1 MSDSSLSFTQRG
13 VRPVNKLICLTLAS
27 VALMMLDSRFAA
39 VQTAKNYIS
48 TALYP
53 LQWIANKPVEWY
65 EYGSSMLQSQT
76 YLLGEN
82 QRLLQENT
90 RLRLQ
95 AVQTEI
101 QSRQLDELKAL
112 FSLKNHGLQITT
124 AAEIISN
131 DKEPSGSRI
140 IINKGSSSGV
150 RAGDA
155 VVDDGGLLGQVTH
168 VHPLTSEVSLLTDS
182 NAAIPVMVA
191 RTGVRTLLYGGS
203 GGVELRYFPT
213 DADLQPNDVL
223 VTSGLDS
230 VYPMG
235 IPVAKVVQTSRNA
248 GTPFYRADIRPLAAL
263 RMSKYVLVLPQSDA
277 EVFQAASATGNTPT
291 KRP

>member
-101 QSRQLDELKAL
+101 QNRQLDELKAL

-124 AAEIISN
+124 AAEVISN

-203 GGVELRYFPT
+203 GGVALRYFPT

-263 RMSKYVLVLPQSDA
+263 RVSKYVLVLPQSDA
-277 EVFQAASATGNTPT
+277 EVFQAASVTGNTPT